1 VADPEQVAILKQGVK
16 AWNEWRSREPLDLIP
31 DLTGSDLSGVDLV
44 DANLFSAELD
54 RANLEGARLTEAN
67 LHFAGLRGANLR
79 RADLAGVNLTGATPV
94 RADFGEA
101 TFFHTIFGDVDLSDT
116 IGLESCHHHGPS
128 IIDYGTLVQSR
139 NLPLAFLRGCGLP
152 DNFIEHLPSL
162 LNQPIQFYS
171 CFISYSTKDQDFA
184 NRLYADLQ
192 NKGVRCWFAPHDA
205 KGGRYLGEQID
216 RAIQVHDR
224 LLVILSDQSIHSEWV
239 RREISKARKRERQEN
254 RRMLFPVRLV
264 DFKTLRDWDCYDGDE
279 DLASEVRRYLIPDFS
294 NWKDHDSY
302 QREFDRLTRDLK
314 SEERLSAP

>member
-1 VADPEQVAILKQGVK
+1 MADPEQVAILRQGVK

-44 DANLFSAELD
+44 DANLFSADLD
-54 RANLEGARLTEAN
+54 GANLEGARLTEAK

-152 DNFIEHLPSL
+152 DNFIESLPSL

-171 CFISYSTKDQDFA
+171 CFISYSTKDQGFA
-184 NRLYADLQ
+184 ERLYADLQ

-205 KGGRYLGEQID
+205 RAGQYLDEQID

-224 LLVILSDQSIHSEWV
+224 LLLILSEHSIHSEWV
-239 RREISKARKRERQEN
+239 RREIVKARKRELAEN
-254 RRMLFPVRLV
+254 RRVLFPVRLV
-264 DFKTLRDWDCYDGDE
+264 DFTTLCGWNLFDGDE
-279 DLASEVRRYLIPDFS
+279 DLAQEIRRYLIPDFS
-294 NWKDHDSY
+294 TWKEHDSY
-302 QREFDRLTRDLK
+302 QRGLKKLLGDLK
-314 SEERLSAP
+314 SEGKLSAP

>member
-1 VADPEQVAILKQGVK
+1 VADPEQVAILRQGVK

-44 DANLFSAELD
+44 DANLFSADLD
-54 RANLEGARLTEAN
+54 GANLEGARLTEAK

-152 DNFIEHLPSL
+152 DNFIESLPSL

-171 CFISYSTKDQDFA
+171 CFISYSTKDQGFA
-184 NRLYADLQ
+184 ERLYADLQ

-205 KGGRYLGEQID
+205 RAGQYLDEQID

-224 LLVILSDQSIHSEWV
+224 LLLILSEHSIHSEWV
-239 RREISKARKRERQEN
+239 RREIVKARKRELAEN
-254 RRMLFPVRLV
+254 RRVLFPVRLV
-264 DFKTLRDWDCYDGDE
+264 DFTTLCGWNLFDGDE
-279 DLASEVRRYLIPDFS
+279 DLAQEIRRYLIPDFS
-294 NWKDHDSY
+294 TWKEHDSY
-302 QREFDRLTRDLK
+302 QRGLKKLLGDLK
-314 SEERLSAP
+314 SEGKLSAP